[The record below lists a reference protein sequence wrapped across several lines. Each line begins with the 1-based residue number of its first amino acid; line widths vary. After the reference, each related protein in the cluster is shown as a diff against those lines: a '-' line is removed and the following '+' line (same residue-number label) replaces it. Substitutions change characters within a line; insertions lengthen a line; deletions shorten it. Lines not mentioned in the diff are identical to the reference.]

1 MLNKFLFKHIDNSAL
16 IVFRIIFG
24 LLCFLESVGAIFT
37 GWVKYTL
44 IDPKFTFNF
53 IGFDFLQP
61 LPGHWMYVYYA
72 IMGCFGLLIMLG
84 YKYRLSMIAFT
95 LMWTATYLMQKASY
109 NNHYYLLCLLSG
121 IMIFLPANKYA
132 SLDVKLNPSIKQISM
147 PNWCK
152 WIFVIQLL
160 ILYTYASIAKWY
172 PDWIDLTVPTQLMK
186 NKINYP
192 IIGEALQHPFIPAL
206 VGYGGI
212 LYDGLIIPFLL
223 YKPTRK
229 LAFFGS
235 IFFHLFN
242 SIVFGVGI
250 FPYLALGFSVFFF
263 SPKTIRNIFLK
274 QKPFYQEHKVIVPN
288 YKPALVG
295 IASVYF
301 IVQLILPIRHHF
313 LKDNVLWTEEGHRLS
328 WRMMLR
334 SKNGFALY
342 KVVDKHTNK
351 ATTIN
356 LDHYLSKK
364 QKRLVTTKPDA
375 IWQFAQRLKQEFL
388 SNGQDVSV
396 FVDCKVSVNGRP
408 FVRLVD
414 LNTDLAS
421 VQWEPFKHSD
431 WLLPSQLDK

>member
-1 MLNKFLFKHIDNSAL
+1 MLNKFMFKHIDNSAL

-53 IGFDFLQP
+53 IGFEFLQP
-61 LPGHWMYVYYA
+61 LPGQWMYLYYA
-72 IMGCFGLLIMLG
+72 IMGGFGLLIMLG
-84 YKYRLSMIAFT
+84 YKYRFSMIVFT
-95 LMWTATYLMQKASY
+95 LLWTATYLMQKASY

-132 SLDVKLNPSIKQISM
+132 SLDAKLNPSIKQISM

-152 WIFVIQLL
+152 WIFVIQLF
-160 ILYTYASIAKWY
+160 ILYTYASIAKLY
-172 PDWIDLTVPTQLMK
+172 PDWLDLTVPTQLMQS
-186 NKINYP
+186 KINYP
-192 IIGEALQHPFIPAL
+192 IIGDALQHSFFPYL
-206 VGYGGI
+206 VGYGGV
-212 LYDGLIIPFLL
+212 LYDGLIIPLLL

-250 FPYLALGFSVFFF
+250 FPYLALAFSLFFF
-263 SPKTIRNIFLK
+263 TPKTVRDIFLK
-274 QKPFYQEHKVIVPN
+274 KKPFYEDNKIIIPKC
-288 YKPALVG
+288 KPLLLG
-295 IASVYF
+295 LASLYF
-301 IVQLILPIRHHF
+301 MIQLILPIRHYF
-313 LKDNVLWTEEGHRLS
+313 IKDNVLWTEEGHRLS

-334 SKNGFALY
+334 SKSGYATY
-342 KVVDKHTNK
+342 KVVNKKTGDK
-351 ATTIN
+351 TTIN

-364 QKRLVTTKPDA
+364 QKRLVTTKPDV
-375 IWQFAQRLKQEFL
+375 IWQFAQRLKQDFL
-388 SNGQDVSV
+388 SKGQEVSV

-408 FVRLVD
+408 YTTLI
-414 LNTDLAS
+414 NPKTDLAA
-421 VQWEPFKHSD
+421 VKWNTFKHSD

>member
-37 GWVKYTL
+37 GWIKYTL

-53 IGFDFLQP
+53 IGFEFLQP

-95 LMWTATYLMQKASY
+95 VMWTATYLMQKASY

-121 IMIFLPANKYA
+121 IMIFLPANRYA
-132 SLDVKLNPSIKQISM
+132 SLDVKINPSIKQISM

-152 WIFVIQLL
+152 WIFVIQLF
-160 ILYTYASIAKWY
+160 ILYTYASIAKLY
-172 PDWIDLTVPTQLMK
+172 PDWIDLTVPTILMQ

-192 IIGEALQHPFIPAL
+192 IIGEALQHPFFPVL
-206 VGYGGI
+206 VAYGGI

-223 YKPTRK
+223 YKHTRK

-242 SIVFGVGI
+242 SVVFGVGI

-263 SPKTIRNIFLK
+263 PPETIRNIFLK
-274 QKPFYQEHKVIVPN
+274 QKPLYKEHNIIIPN
-288 YKPALVG
+288 YKPILLGLAT
-295 IASVYF
+295 VYF
-301 IVQLILPIRHHF
+301 SVQLLLPIRQYF
-313 LKDNVLWTEEGHRLS
+313 IKDDVLWTEEGHRLS

-334 SKNGFALY
+334 SKNGYAIY
-342 KVVDKHTNK
+342 KVVDKHTNET
-351 ATTIN
+351 TTIN

-364 QKRLVTTKPDA
+364 QKRIASTKPDV
-375 IWQFAQRLKQEFL
+375 IWQFAQRLKQDFM
-388 SNGQDVSV
+388 SRGQDVSV
-396 FVDCKVSVNGRP
+396 YVDCNVSVNGRP
-408 FVRLVD
+408 YVTLV
-414 LNTDLAS
+414 NPKIDLAA
-421 VQWEPFKHSD
+421 VQWDPFNHSD
-431 WLLPSQLDK
+431 WLLLSQLDK